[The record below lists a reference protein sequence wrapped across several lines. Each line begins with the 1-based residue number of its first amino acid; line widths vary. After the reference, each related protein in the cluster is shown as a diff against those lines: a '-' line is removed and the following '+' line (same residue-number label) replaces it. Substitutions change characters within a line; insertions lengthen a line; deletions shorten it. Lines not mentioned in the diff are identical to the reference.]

1 MRTASRALTL
11 CLASIA
17 LSASAAPLRVFTCE
31 PEWAALVRTLA
42 PDAVIGSATHAL
54 QDPHHIEARPALIGL
69 LRTADLA
76 VCTGASLEA
85 GWLPM
90 LQQRA
95 SNPAVQTGQT
105 GMFFAAEQVRLIG
118 IPERVDRSDGDVHAE
133 GNPHLHLDPHR
144 LQQVAASLSE
154 RLARLDPAG
163 AASYRARY
171 QQWALRWQQQ
181 VAVWQNRAVA
191 LRGQSIVAQH
201 SSFAYLWEWLGLYQ
215 QADLEPKP
223 GLPPSLGHLQQVL
236 SRVRQRPPLAVVQ
249 TSYQDPQP
257 GQWLARQTGR
267 PLLTLPATVTA
278 DGPAASLEGWYSL
291 LIDQLLAARAPS

>member
-95 SNPAVQTGQT
+95 SNPAVQTGQP

-118 IPERVDRSDGDVHAE
+118 IPERVDRSDGDVHTE

-163 AASYRARY
+163 AASYRADISIGHYVGSSRL
-171 QQWALRWQQQ
+171 QSGRTARLPCVVSPSWPST
-181 VAVWQNRAVA
+181 VA
-191 LRGQSIVAQH
+191 LPICGIG
-201 SSFAYLWEWLGLYQ
+201 WGC
-215 QADLEPKP
+215 
-223 GLPPSLGHLQQVL
+223 
-236 SRVRQRPPLAVVQ
+236 
-249 TSYQDPQP
+249 TS
-257 GQWLARQTGR
+257 RQTWNPDQAYR
-267 PLLTLPATVTA
+267 QAWVTCNKC
-278 DGPAASLEGWYSL
+278 
-291 LIDQLLAARAPS
+291 